1 MIVLS
6 GKEISKSY
14 GTDIIIE
21 DVSFGVEKG
30 DRIGIVGPN
39 GSGKTT
45 LLSIIAGD
53 LEPSS
58 GNIYLRNDMTIGYLR
73 QKNHFFSDG
82 TVIREA
88 EKTFEHF
95 FRMEKEIE

>member
-6 GKEISKSY
+6 AKDISKSY
-14 GTDIIIE
+14 GTDIITE
-21 DVSFGVEKG
+21 GVSFGVEKG

-45 LLSIIAGD
+45 LLSIIAGE

-58 GNIYLRNDMTIGYLR
+58 GNIYIRSDMTLGYLK
-73 QKNHFFSDG
+73 QKNHFFAGG
-82 TVIREA
+82 TVIGEA
-88 EKTFEHF
+88 QKSFEHF
-95 FRMEKEIE
+95 SGWRRR